1 MRAEEKDAKQAAK
14 DCKEP
19 KAKAEPKAKGRPRK
33 TEDVPAPKRS
43 AKRKAKTDTP
53 QEAAPSEEPTRS
65 TSSSAPAKRPRKAA
79 AKQAP
84 RRRPLSQPVTWECPP
99 EEDKALVEELVEIMK
114 KFQNMTYDRK
124 EMTLHT
130 QLLGCISPLLLFIT
144 KQFSHCKSI
153 ITNYN
158 PFY

>member
-1 MRAEEKDAKQAAK
+1 
-14 DCKEP
+14 
-19 KAKAEPKAKGRPRK
+19 
-33 TEDVPAPKRS
+33 
-43 AKRKAKTDTP
+43 
-53 QEAAPSEEPTRS
+53 
-65 TSSSAPAKRPRKAA
+65 
-79 AKQAP
+79 
-84 RRRPLSQPVTWECPP
+84 VTWECPP
-99 EEDKALVEELVEIMK
+99 EDKALVEELVEIMK

-130 QLLGCISPLLLFIT
+130 QLLGCISPLSLFIT